1 MNQNMKSLS
10 IAALVM
16 VGMLACVKET
26 PQETTPEEA
35 PGVKVTLS
43 TTVSLAE
50 DTKALTP
57 TGVKTFAEGEQIAV
71 VYNNGSTTVKAV
83 SEPLAPAD
91 ITNEGHSAQFTV
103 TLTDP
108 DRSQNVTYIYPAAMA
123 KDNGELNWE
132 ALASQNGTL
141 ATLASQL
148 DYAKYTGAWTAGA
161 LPTGTLDNQLAILAL
176 TLKSSDGASVIT
188 NEIGR
193 LTIFTGAH
201 SYVVTRTPAEGPIY
215 IAIHPT
221 DNADIQLVAQSAT
234 RFYTK
239 SLTGKT
245 YAASNGYNASFRMA
259 ALPEGA
265 LPGKFTVA
273 DGKEVYFAK
282 GNLQHVGSSW
292 RFAAS
297 QWEYYG
303 TAQSPGNDM
312 FGYNGWSSASS
323 LVSDGWGVLSQAEW
337 NTLINTRTVSNTLHT
352 GARYTLATLGESYK
366 GLIVFP
372 DHYVH
377 PEGTGFTAG
386 TYNGA
391 SNFTATVSMEGWA
404 KMEMAGCMFIPAAG
418 YKSYTNGWQAVGSA
432 VCVSSTTQKSSQYYY
447 TPYFADGNV
456 NMSDNSHTG
465 TWSSVRMYKGTAP
478 VTGIA
483 LSKTATSIP
492 VGSTETLTATV
503 TPSTAANPGVSWTS
517 NNSAV
522 ATVNA
527 STGQITAVTKG
538 PATITATALDG
549 SGATATC
556 TVTVIQEGA
565 LTGKFSVASGTQV
578 YFSRGNLQATTTNSG
593 TSWSW
598 SFAEHQWDYVGNA
611 TANSTINGNG
621 TVSANGTV
629 DLFGWSTA
637 ATTYGIH
644 NSKTHG
650 TYSGSFKD
658 WGENAITNGG
668 NTANSWRTPTN
679 DEWTYFMNTRP
690 GATVGATA
698 NARYTDAT
706 INTNVSGGV
715 NGRIMFPDGVTFATD
730 EATTWGTINANS
742 DWTTKCTAAQWTAL
756 ETKGCVFMPAAGYRT
771 GSEGGGAGDRG
782 RYWLATEK
790 GDNSAYSSFF
800 GTASGDSDNDY
811 YRRFGRSVR
820 LVYNAN

>member
-1 MNQNMKSLS
+1 
-10 IAALVM
+10 
-16 VGMLACVKET
+16 
-26 PQETTPEEA
+26 
-35 PGVKVTLS
+35 
-43 TTVSLAE
+43 
-50 DTKALTP
+50 
-57 TGVKTFAEGEQIAV
+57 
-71 VYNNGSTTVKAV
+71 
-83 SEPLAPAD
+83 
-91 ITNEGHSAQFTV
+91 
-103 TLTDP
+103 
-108 DRSQNVTYIYPAAMA
+108 
-123 KDNGELNWE
+123 
-132 ALASQNGTL
+132 
-141 ATLASQL
+141 
-148 DYAKYTGAWTAGA
+148 
-161 LPTGTLDNQLAILAL
+161 
-176 TLKSSDGASVIT
+176 
-188 NEIGR
+188 
-193 LTIFTGAH
+193 
-201 SYVVTRTPAEGPIY
+201 
-215 IAIHPT
+215 
-221 DNADIQLVAQSAT
+221 
-234 RFYTK
+234 
-239 SLTGKT
+239 
-245 YAASNGYNASFRMA
+245 
-259 ALPEGA
+259 
-265 LPGKFTVA
+265 
-273 DGKEVYFAK
+273 
-282 GNLQHVGSSW
+282 
-292 RFAAS
+292 
-297 QWEYYG
+297 
-303 TAQSPGNDM
+303 
-312 FGYNGWSSASS
+312 
-323 LVSDGWGVLSQAEW
+323 
-337 NTLINTRTVSNTLHT
+337 
-352 GARYTLATLGESYK
+352 
-366 GLIVFP
+366 
-372 DHYVH
+372 
-377 PEGTGFTAG
+377 
-386 TYNGA
+386 
-391 SNFTATVSMEGWA
+391 
-404 KMEMAGCMFIPAAG
+404 
-418 YKSYTNGWQAVGSA
+418 
-432 VCVSSTTQKSSQYYY
+432 
-447 TPYFADGNV
+447 
-456 NMSDNSHTG
+456 
-465 TWSSVRMYKGTAP
+465 MYKGTAP

-483 LSKTATSIP
+483 LNKAATSIP

-503 TPSTAANPGVSWTS
+503 TPSGAANPGVSWTS

-679 DEWTYFMNTRP
+679 DEWTYFMETRP

-698 NARYTDAT
+698 NARYTAAT
-706 INTNVSGGV
+706 INTDMSGGV
-715 NGRIMFPDGVTFATD
+715 NGMIMFPDGVTFATD

-811 YRRFGRSVR
+811 YRRRNR
-820 LVYNAN
+820 

>member
-91 ITNEGHSAQFTV
+91 ITNEGRSAQFTV

-123 KDNGELNWE
+123 KDNGEPNWE

-148 DYAKYTGAWTAGA
+148 DYAKYTGAWTVGA

-188 NEIGR
+188 DEIGR

-239 SLTGKT
+239 SLTDKT

-312 FGYNGWSSASS
+312 FGYNGWSSALS

-337 NTLINTRTVSNTLHT
+337 HTLINTRTVSNTLHT
-352 GARYTLATLGESYK
+352 EARYTLATLGGSYK

-418 YKSYTNGWQAVGSA
+418 YKSSTNNGWQAVGSA
-432 VCVSSTTQKSSQYYY
+432 VCVSSTTKKDSGHYY

-456 NMSDNSHTG
+456 DMSDNSNTE

-483 LSKTATSIP
+483 LNKAATSIP

-503 TPSTAANPGVSWTS
+503 TPSGAANPGVSWTS

-527 STGQITAVTKG
+527 STGQITAVAKG
-538 PATITATALDG
+538 TATITATALDG
-549 SGATATC
+549 SGVTATC

-565 LTGKFSVASGTQV
+565 LPGKFSVDSGTQV
-578 YFSRGNLQATTTNSG
+578 YFSKGNLQLSAANT
-593 TSWSW
+593 WK
-598 SFAEHQWDYVGNA
+598 FADNQWDYF
-611 TANSTINGNG
+611 G
-621 TVSANGTV
+621 TSQLDNHR
-629 DLFGWSTA
+629 DLFGWGTGNNPNQVIA
-637 ATTYGIH
+637 NDGDYATF
-644 NSKTHG
+644 S
-650 TYSGSFKD
+650 D
-658 WGENAITNGG
+658 WGD
-668 NTANSWRTPTN
+668 NTDLQSQLGTGWRTLTSA
-679 DEWTYFMNTRP
+679 EWTYLLNTRA
-690 GATVGATA
+690 GTLYCKATVNG
-698 NARYTDAT
+698 
-706 INTNVSGGV
+706 VSGLV
-715 NGRIMFPDGVTFATD
+715 IFPDSYSHPTGPAAVASANTAYAAYASNIWSD
-730 EATTWGTINANS
+730 EN
-742 DWTTKCTAAQWTAL
+742 WTKMETAGA
-756 ETKGCVFMPAAGYRT
+756 VFLPAAGYRNDT
-771 GSEGGGAGDRG
+771 SVSSVGSYGS
-782 RYWLATEK
+782 YWSSTPNDTNTDHAYYLYF
-790 GDNSAYSSFF
+790 YSSDVNP
-800 GTASGDSDNDY
+800 ASKLHRY
-811 YRRFGRSVR
+811 YGYSVR
-820 LVYNAN
+820 LVRDAN